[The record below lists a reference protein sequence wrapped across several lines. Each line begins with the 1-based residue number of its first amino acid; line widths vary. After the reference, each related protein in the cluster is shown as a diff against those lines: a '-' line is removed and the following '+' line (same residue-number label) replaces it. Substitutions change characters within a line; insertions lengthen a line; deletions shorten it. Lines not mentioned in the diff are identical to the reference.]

1 MYFIIADDLTGAT
14 DTGIQFQK
22 RGIATT
28 VLVEPPKE
36 TWPCLDENT
45 ALSINASSRELR
57 PQEAA
62 VRTREVL
69 QHMILCDQ
77 DTLFKKV
84 DSLMRGNPVEE
95 LEAALEAADRRIAL
109 AAPSFPRMGRTVDGG
124 VLHLP
129 DGSAKDLLTLFKN
142 RAHMTVC
149 HIPLAR
155 LRTEGAGLAS
165 DLARRE
171 APLLCLIDAV
181 TEADLSLVAEIG
193 QALDAPPVYCGS
205 AALAE
210 ALPVRGGLSDV
221 PCRPTAKRVLV
232 VTGSRKKE
240 TAAQVR
246 RLEAVCGLHKV
257 LLDSECLLHGPAP
270 AEISRAAQKLSEL
283 LRQEC
288 GAILAFDSLFC
299 SQTGFADDD
308 VAARQAGKSLASKL
322 GEVLNGIDRTLYD
335 GLILVGGDTA
345 VEVCRSLHT
354 TQLLLL
360 EEVQSGTPA
369 GLLADGPL
377 RGMPVITKSGAFG
390 DEDTLLHTWKYIR
403 RESE

>member
-36 TWPCLDENT
+36 TWPCLGENT
-45 ALSINASSRELR
+45 ALSINASSRELC

-69 QHMILCDQ
+69 QHMVLCDQ

-95 LEAALEAADRRIAL
+95 LEASLEAAGRRIAL

-142 RAHMTVC
+142 HAHMTVC

-165 DLARRE
+165 TLVRRE

-193 QALDAPPVYCGS
+193 QALDA
-205 AALAE
+205 
-210 ALPVRGGLSDV
+210 
-221 PCRPTAKRVLV
+221 CRPTAKRVLV

-257 LLDSECLLHGPAP
+257 LLNSECLLHGPAP
-270 AEISRAAQKLSEL
+270 AEISRAAQRLSEL

-308 VAARQAGKSLASKL
+308 VAVRQAGKSLASRL
-322 GEVLNGIDRTLYD
+322 GEVLNCIDRTLYD

-345 VEVCRSLHT
+345 VAVCRSLHT

-377 RGMPVITKSGAFG
+377 RGIPVVTKSGAFG
-390 DEDTLLHTWKYIR
+390 DEDTLLHAWKYIR
-403 RESE
+403 REGE

>member
-1 MYFIIADDLTGAT
+1 M
-14 DTGIQFQK
+14 
-22 RGIATT
+22 
-28 VLVEPPKE
+28 
-36 TWPCLDENT
+36 
-45 ALSINASSRELR
+45 
-57 PQEAA
+57 
-62 VRTREVL
+62 
-69 QHMILCDQ
+69 
-77 DTLFKKV
+77 
-84 DSLMRGNPVEE
+84 
-95 LEAALEAADRRIAL
+95 
-109 AAPSFPRMGRTVDGG
+109 
-124 VLHLP
+124 
-129 DGSAKDLLTLFKN
+129 
-142 RAHMTVC
+142 
-149 HIPLAR
+149 
-155 LRTEGAGLAS
+155 
-165 DLARRE
+165 
-171 APLLCLIDAV
+171 IDAV

-193 QALDAPPVYCGS
+193 QALDVPPVYCGS

-210 ALPVRGGLSDV
+210 ALPVRGEQPDV
-221 PCRPTAKRVLV
+221 ACRQAAKRVLV

-240 TAAQVR
+240 TAEQVR

-308 VAARQAGKSLASKL
+308 VAARQAGRSLASKL
-322 GEVLNGIDRTLYD
+322 GEVLNCIDRTLYD

-403 RESE
+403 RESK

>member
-36 TWPCLDENT
+36 TWPCLGENT
-45 ALSINASSRELR
+45 ALSINASSRELC

-69 QHMILCDQ
+69 QHMVLCDQ

-95 LEAALEAADRRIAL
+95 LEASLEAAGRRIAL

-142 RAHMTVC
+142 HAHMTVC

-165 DLARRE
+165 TLVRRE

-210 ALPVRGGLSDV
+210 ALPVRGGLSNV

-257 LLDSECLLHGPAP
+257 LLNSEC
-270 AEISRAAQKLSEL
+270 
-283 LRQEC
+283 
-288 GAILAFDSLFC
+288 
-299 SQTGFADDD
+299 
-308 VAARQAGKSLASKL
+308 
-322 GEVLNGIDRTLYD
+322 
-335 GLILVGGDTA
+335 
-345 VEVCRSLHT
+345 
-354 TQLLLL
+354 
-360 EEVQSGTPA
+360 
-369 GLLADGPL
+369 
-377 RGMPVITKSGAFG
+377 
-390 DEDTLLHTWKYIR
+390 
-403 RESE
+403 

>member
-36 TWPCLDENT
+36 ALPCPGERT
-45 ALSINASSRELR
+45 ALSVNASSRELC
-57 PQEAA
+57 PQEARD
-62 VRTREVL
+62 RTQEVMQRVVL
-69 QHMILCDQ
+69 RDQ

-95 LEAALEAADRRIAL
+95 LEAALEAAGRRIAL

-124 VLHLP
+124 VLRLP
-129 DGSAKDLLTLFKN
+129 DGSAKDLLALFRE
-142 RAHMTVC
+142 RAHMAVC

-155 LRTEGAGLAS
+155 LRAEGAGLAA
-165 DLARRE
+165 DLVRRE
-171 APLLCLIDAV
+171 TPLLCLIDAV
-181 TEADLSLVAEIG
+181 TEEDLSLAAEIG
-193 QALDAPPVYCGS
+193 QALDTPPVYCGS

-210 ALPVRGGLSDV
+210 ALPVRGEQPDV
-221 PCRPTAKRVLV
+221 PCRPAARRVLV
-232 VTGSRKKE
+232 VTGSQKKE

-257 LLDSECLLHGPAP
+257 LLDSERLLHEPAP
-270 AEISRAAQKLSEL
+270 EEISRAAQRLTEL
-283 LRQEC
+283 LRQED

-308 VAARQAGKSLASKL
+308 VAARKVGKSLAAKL
-322 GEVLNGIDRTLYD
+322 GEVLGRIDHTLYD

-345 VEVCRSLHT
+345 VAVCRSLQT

-377 RGMPVITKSGAFG
+377 RGIPVVTKSGAFG
-390 DEDTLLHTWKYIR
+390 DEDTLLHAWKYIR
-403 RESE
+403 REGE

>member
-28 VLVEPPKE
+28 VLVEPPRE
-36 TWPCLDENT
+36 TPACLGERT
-45 ALSINASSRELR
+45 ALSINASSRELC
-57 PQEAA
+57 PQEARD
-62 VRTREVL
+62 RTQEVL
-69 QHMILCDQ
+69 RRMVLRDQ

-95 LEAALEAADRRIAL
+95 LEAALEAAGRRIAL

-181 TEADLSLVAEIG
+181 TEEDLSLVAEIG
-193 QALDAPPVYCGS
+193 QALDVPPVYCGS
-205 AALAE
+205 AALA
-210 ALPVRGGLSDV
+210 AGLRGHHL
-221 PCRPTAKRVLV
+221 
-232 VTGSRKKE
+232 
-240 TAAQVR
+240 
-246 RLEAVCGLHKV
+246 
-257 LLDSECLLHGPAP
+257 
-270 AEISRAAQKLSEL
+270 L
-283 LRQEC
+283 LR
-288 GAILAFDSLFC
+288 
-299 SQTGFADDD
+299 TH
-308 VAARQAGKSLASKL
+308 AG
-322 GEVLNGIDRTLYD
+322 
-335 GLILVGGDTA
+335 
-345 VEVCRSLHT
+345 
-354 TQLLLL
+354 
-360 EEVQSGTPA
+360 
-369 GLLADGPL
+369 
-377 RGMPVITKSGAFG
+377 
-390 DEDTLLHTWKYIR
+390 
-403 RESE
+403 

>member
-28 VLVEPPKE
+28 VLVEPPRE
-36 TWPCLDENT
+36 TPACLGERT
-45 ALSINASSRELR
+45 ALSINASSRELC
-57 PQEAA
+57 PQEARD
-62 VRTREVL
+62 RTQEVL
-69 QHMILCDQ
+69 RRMVLRDQ

-95 LEAALEAADRRIAL
+95 LEAALEASGRRIAL

-124 VLHLP
+124 VLRLP
-129 DGSAKDLLTLFKN
+129 DGSAKDLLALFRD
-142 RAHMTVC
+142 RAHMAVC

-155 LRTEGAGLAS
+155 LREEGAGLAA
-165 DLARRE
+165 DLVRRE
-171 APLLCLIDAV
+171 APLLCLIDAM
-181 TEADLSLVAEIG
+181 TEEDLSLAAEIG
-193 QALDAPPVYCGS
+193 QALDTPPVYCGS

-210 ALPVRGGLSDV
+210 ALPVRGEQPDV
-221 PCRPTAKRVLV
+221 ACRQAAKRVLV
-232 VTGSRKKE
+232 VTGSQKKE
-240 TAAQVR
+240 TAAQVQ

-257 LLDSECLLHGPAP
+257 LLDSARLLH
-270 AEISRAAQKLSEL
+270 AQRLTEL
-283 LRQEC
+283 LRRED

-299 SQTGFADDD
+299 SQTGFAGDD
-308 VAARQAGKSLASKL
+308 VAARKVGKSLAAKL
-322 GEVLNGIDRTLYD
+322 GEVLERTDHTLYD

-345 VEVCRSLHT
+345 VAVCRSLHT

-377 RGMPVITKSGAFG
+377 RGIPVVTKSGAFG
-390 DEDTLLHTWKYIR
+390 DEDTLLHAWKYIR
-403 RESE
+403 REGE

>member
-36 TWPCLDENT
+36 ALPCPGERT
-45 ALSINASSRELR
+45 ALSVNASSRELC
-57 PQEAA
+57 PQEAMD
-62 VRTREVL
+62 RTQEVMQRVVL
-69 QHMILCDQ
+69 RDQ

-95 LEAALEAADRRIAL
+95 LEAALEAAGRRIAL

-124 VLHLP
+124 VLRLP
-129 DGSAKDLLTLFKN
+129 DGSAKDLLALFRE
-142 RAHMTVC
+142 RAHMAVC

-155 LRTEGAGLAS
+155 LRAEGAGLAA
-165 DLARRE
+165 DLVRRE

-181 TEADLSLVAEIG
+181 TEEDLSLAAGIG
-193 QALDAPPVYCGS
+193 QALDTPPVYCGS

-210 ALPVRGGLSDV
+210 ALPVRGEQPDV
-221 PCRPTAKRVLV
+221 PCRPAARRVLV
-232 VTGSRKKE
+232 VTGSQKKE

-246 RLEAVCGLHKV
+246 RLE
-257 LLDSECLLHGPAP
+257 D
-270 AEISRAAQKLSEL
+270 
-283 LRQEC
+283 

-308 VAARQAGKSLASKL
+308 VAARKVGKSLAAKL
-322 GEVLNGIDRTLYD
+322 GEVLGRIDHTLYD

-345 VEVCRSLHT
+345 VAVCRSLQT

-360 EEVQSGTPA
+360 EEVQSGTPT

-377 RGMPVITKSGAFG
+377 RGIPVVTKSGAFG
-390 DEDTLLHTWKYIR
+390 DEDTLLHAWKYIR
-403 RESE
+403 REGE

>member
-36 TWPCLDENT
+36 TWPCLGENT
-45 ALSINASSRELR
+45 ALSINASSRELC

-69 QHMILCDQ
+69 QHMVLCDQ

-95 LEAALEAADRRIAL
+95 LEAALEAAGRRIAL

-165 DLARRE
+165 ALVRRE

-181 TEADLSLVAEIG
+181 TEDDLSLVAEIG
-193 QALDAPPVYCGS
+193 QALDTPPVYCGS

-210 ALPVRGGLSDV
+210 ALPVRGGLPDA
-221 PCRPTAKRVLV
+221 PCRPIAKRVLV

-257 LLDSECLLHGPAP
+257 LLNSECLLHGPAP

-308 VAARQAGKSLASKL
+308 VAVRQAGKSLASKL
-322 GEVLNGIDRTLYD
+322 GEVLNCIDRTLYD
-335 GLILVGGDTA
+335 GLI
-345 VEVCRSLHT
+345 
-354 TQLLLL
+354 
-360 EEVQSGTPA
+360 
-369 GLLADGPL
+369 
-377 RGMPVITKSGAFG
+377 
-390 DEDTLLHTWKYIR
+390 
-403 RESE
+403 

>member
-36 TWPCLDENT
+36 TWPCLGENT
-45 ALSINASSRELR
+45 ALSINASSRELC

-69 QHMILCDQ
+69 QHMVLCDQ

-95 LEAALEAADRRIAL
+95 LEASLEAAGRRIAL

-142 RAHMTVC
+142 HAHMTVC

-165 DLARRE
+165 TLVRRE

-210 ALPVRGGLSDV
+210 AVQCTVPPDCQARFSCYRLPEEGDSGTSSALGGCLRTTQGFIEFRV
-221 PCRPTAKRVLV
+221 PTAR
-232 VTGSRKKE
+232 TCSCGDFTSCTE
-240 TAAQVR
+240 T
-246 RLEAVCGLHKV
+246 
-257 LLDSECLLHGPAP
+257 
-270 AEISRAAQKLSEL
+270 IRAAAAGV
-283 LRQEC
+283 RC
-288 GAILAFDSLFC
+288 D
-299 SQTGFADDD
+299 TG
-308 VAARQAGKSLASKL
+308 L
-322 GEVLNGIDRTLYD
+322 
-335 GLILVGGDTA
+335 
-345 VEVCRSLHT
+345 
-354 TQLLLL
+354 
-360 EEVQSGTPA
+360 
-369 GLLADGPL
+369 
-377 RGMPVITKSGAFG
+377 
-390 DEDTLLHTWKYIR
+390 
-403 RESE
+403 